1 MTWKEV
7 VAEKQKRQLA
17 SIPQEWT
24 LASLLSRDHLD
35 VTAFPDSCGLLTPTE
50 LEITKS
56 EVDGLLSRLA
66 KGEWTSVEVTT
77 AFYKRAII
85 AHQLTN
91 CLTEIFVEKAL
102 AKAAERDAYLKQT
115 GKVLGPL
122 HGLPVSLKDQ
132 INIKGTESTMGYVS
146 WIGTFAE
153 HNAVLV
159 DVLESL
165 GAVPFVKTN
174 VPQTLMWGETFNN
187 VFGRTYNPHNR
198 SLTSGGSS
206 GGEGALI
213 ALRGSP
219 LGIGSDIGGSIRI
232 PSSFCGIYGLRP
244 SHGRVPYAGCVN
256 SMEGQDSIMSV
267 LGPMSNSLGGLKHLM
282 KAVVDAKSW
291 YRDALVIPKA
301 WSEEEYKLVNHG
313 NGKSMCFGI
322 LWDDRSVVPN
332 PPIIRGLEMTKKAL
346 LAAGHKVVDWEPF
359 KHNALS
365 RTSYDIWGA
374 GCDEDYRVVAQISG
388 EPIISTMRPD
398 ANSENVKS
406 EDNGD
411 ISAHNGGLS
420 AYQLWQVQKEKRNL
434 RQEYLEYWQATE
446 KITGTGRPV
455 DAIIAPV
462 APYAAP
468 PHGLN
473 RITDYTRI
481 WNVLD
486 YSAIVI
492 PVSKVDGFFDVKK
505 PPHRFYSERD
515 RKNYDQY
522 NPETFR
528 NAPVAVQ
535 IVGRT
540 LEEEA
545 IIGMAEIVDAAL
557 RATKSQSGSFL

>member
-1 MTWKEV
+1 MSWKEV
-7 VAEKQKRQLA
+7 VAEKRKRQLA

-24 LASLLSRDHLD
+24 LASLPSRDHLD
-35 VTAFPDSCGLLTPTE
+35 VTAFPDSCGLLTLTE
-50 LEITKS
+50 LEITGS

-66 KGEWTSVEVTT
+66 NGEWTSVQVTT

-102 AKAAERDAYLKQT
+102 AKAAERDTYLKQT

-132 INIKGTESTMGYVS
+132 INIKGAESTMGYVS

-153 HNAVLV
+153 HNAVL
-159 DVLESL
+159 
-165 GAVPFVKTN
+165 TN

-187 VFGRTYNPHNR
+187 VFGR
-198 SLTSGGSS
+198 SS

-267 LGPMSNSLGGLKHLM
+267 LGPMSNSLSGLKHLM

-301 WSEEEYKLVNHG
+301 WSEEEYELINHG
-313 NGKSMCFGI
+313 NGKSLCFGI

-332 PPIIRGLEMTKKAL
+332 PPIIRGLEVTKKAL

-359 KHNALS
+359 KHDALS
-365 RTSYDIWGA
+365 KASYDIWGA
-374 GCDEDYRVVAQISG
+374 GCDEDYR
-388 EPIISTMRPD
+388 PIISTMRPD
-398 ANSENVKS
+398 S
-406 EDNGD
+406 EDSGD

-420 AYQLWQVQKEKRNL
+420 AYQLWQVQKDKRNL
-434 RQEYLEYWQATE
+434 RQEYLEHWQATE

-455 DAIIAPV
+455 DAIITPV
-462 APYAAP
+462 APYVAP

-473 RITDYTRI
+473 RVTDYTRI

-486 YSAIVI
+486 YTALVL
-492 PVSKVDGFFDVKK
+492 PVSKVDGFLDAKK

-522 NPETFR
+522 NPETFK

-545 IIGMAEIVDAAL
+545 VIGMAEIIDAAL

>member
-1 MTWKEV
+1 MTWEEAVSDKR
-7 VAEKQKRQLA
+7 KRQLA

-24 LASLLSRDHLD
+24 LTGLPLKDNID
-35 VTAFPDSCGLLTPTE
+35 VTAFPDSCGLLSSNE

-56 EVDGLLSRLA
+56 EVDVLLSKLA
-66 KGEWTSVEVTT
+66 NGEWSSVEVTT

-91 CLTEIFVEKAL
+91 CLTEIFVEEAL
-102 AKAAERDAYLKQT
+102 AKAAERDSYLEQT

-132 INIKGTESTMGYVS
+132 VNIKGIESTMGYVS

-153 HNAVLV
+153 RNAVLV
-159 DVLESL
+159 DVLDSL

-187 VFGRTYNPHNR
+187 VFGRTCNPYNR

-213 ALRGSP
+213 SLRGSP

-267 LGPMSNSLGGLKHLM
+267 LGPMSNSLSGLKHFM
-282 KAVVDAKSW
+282 KAVIDARTW

-301 WSEEEYKLVNHG
+301 WIEEEYKLVNHG
-313 NGKSMCFGI
+313 NGKSLCFGI
-322 LWDDRSVVPN
+322 LWDDGSVVPN

-359 KHNALS
+359 KHDALS
-365 RTSYDIWGA
+365 WTSYEIWGA

-388 EPIISTMRPD
+388 EPIISTMNPNG
-398 ANSENVKS
+398 NSEHGKS
-406 EDNGD
+406 KHD
-411 ISAHNGGLS
+411 GGIS
-420 AYQLWQVQKEKRNL
+420 AYQLWQVQKQKRNL
-434 RQEYLEYWQATE
+434 RQEYLEHWQATE

-486 YSAIVI
+486 YTALVI
-492 PVSKVDGFFDVKK
+492 PVSKVDSCLDAKK
-505 PPHRFYSERD
+505 PPHKFYSDRD
-515 RKNYDQY
+515 RENYDRY
-522 NPETFR
+522 DPETFR
-528 NAPVAVQ
+528 NAPIAVQ

-545 IIGMAEIVDAAL
+545 VIGMAEIVDAAL
-557 RATKSQSGSFL
+557 RATKLQMGSFL

>member
-1 MTWKEV
+1 MTWQEAV
-7 VAEKQKRQLA
+7 SEKRKRQLA

-24 LASLLSRDHLD
+24 LASLPSKDHLD
-35 VTAFPDSCGLLTPTE
+35 ISVFPDSCGLLTPTE
-50 LEITKS
+50 LEITRS
-56 EVDGLLSRLA
+56 EIDGLLSKLA
-66 KGEWTSVEVTT
+66 KGDWTSVQVTT

-102 AKAAERDAYLKQT
+102 AKAAECDDYLKQT

-132 INIKGTESTMGYVS
+132 INIKGIESTMGYVS

-153 HNAVLV
+153 RNAVLV
-159 DVLESL
+159 DMLDSL

-187 VFGRTYNPHNR
+187 IFGRTCNPHNR

-206 GGEGALI
+206 GGEGALL

-267 LGPMSNSLGGLKHLM
+267 LGPMSNSLSGLKCFM
-282 KAVVDAKSW
+282 KAVVDAKPW
-291 YRDALVIPKA
+291 YKDALVIPKA
-301 WSEEEYKLVNHG
+301 WSEEDYRLVNHG
-313 NGKSMCFGI
+313 GGKLLCFGI
-322 LWDDRSVVPN
+322 LWDDRCVVPN
-332 PPIIRGLEMTKKAL
+332 PPIIRALEMTKKAL

-359 KHNALS
+359 KHDALS
-365 RTSYDIWGA
+365 RTSYEIWGA

-388 EPIISTMRPD
+388 EPVISTMGPD
-398 ANSENVKS
+398 GNSEPGESKHK
-406 EDNGD
+406 GG
-411 ISAHNGGLS
+411 ISA
-420 AYQLWQVQKEKRNL
+420 YKLWQVQKQKRDL
-434 RQEYLEYWQATE
+434 RQEYLEYWQATQ
-446 KITGTGRPV
+446 KTTGTGRPV
-455 DAIIAPV
+455 DAIISPV

-468 PHGLN
+468 PHGFN

-486 YSAIVI
+486 YTTLVI
-492 PVSKVDGFFDVKK
+492 PVSKVDRHLDVKK
-505 PPHRFYSERD
+505 LPHKFYSDRD
-515 RKNYDQY
+515 KDNYDRY
-522 NPETFR
+522 DPETFR

-545 IIGMAEIVDAAL
+545 VIGMAEIVDTAL
-557 RATKSQSGSFL
+557 KATKSQTASYL